1 MNQPL
6 VSTSHPAQV
15 QSTMALPPRP
25 AAPLARAAVRMPGK
39 KQVGAPA
46 HIAIVQADGLAC
58 HSAADAAR
66 FVGALRETIAACL
79 ETGVGCLS
87 LLVSKPGDVSAAGV
101 LGALAQ
107 YVKAEHASLA
117 QRGVQLDLIGEAAA
131 AGAALRDAVE
141 TAARIS
147 VPDETL
153 RVNLIPNYTG
163 RAELVAAVRELAAE
177 VAQGKLN
184 AAEIDLQCLA
194 QRMYSRELPPVD
206 LLIHTAGVTAL
217 TDFLLWKAAYAELL
231 FVDVPWLDFQTRH
244 MRSALAD
251 YAERRRTFG
260 ALPPEE

>member
-87 LLVSKPGDVSAAGV
+87 LLVSKPGDACAVGV

-107 YVKAEHASLA
+107 YVKAEHESLA
-117 QRGVQLDLIGEAAA
+117 QRGVRLALIGEAAA
-131 AGAALRDAVE
+131 DAALRDAVE
-141 TAARIS
+141 SAARIS
-147 VPDETL
+147 APGEAL